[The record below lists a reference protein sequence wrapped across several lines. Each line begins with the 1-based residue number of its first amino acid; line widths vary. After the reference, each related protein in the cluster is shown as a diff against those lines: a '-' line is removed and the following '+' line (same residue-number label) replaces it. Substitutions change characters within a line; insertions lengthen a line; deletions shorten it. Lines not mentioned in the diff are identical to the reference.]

1 MNWRAGELVSWWV
14 AIALVVGCPGD
25 LATAAAQESNTRARA
40 AYDRAIKLEADGNFP
55 AALSL
60 LWEAAGLSPRDA
72 EIQNRLGEALEKIGA
87 LDAAVAAYRA
97 ALAAQPDLRKASNN
111 LILAL
116 VKVGRG
122 EEAVERARALVAAD
136 PKDADRYF
144 TLGLAQSEQNI
155 DDAIGSFRRALDLAP
170 RHTLARYNLALALN
184 RSDHVPESIEELKR
198 ALSIDPQ
205 PQIHYMLGVV
215 YWHQGDFDRA
225 ATELKSA
232 IAQQP
237 DYADAQYA
245 LGSVLKARKDWKG
258 AAAAL
263 RRAIAL
269 RPDPPTH
276 YTLALVLQQSG
287 DDAGARAE
295 FAESERLRQRA
306 EADQRA
312 IVWTAVGAQKL
323 DAGELEAAI
332 DLFRRATAASDQYAP
347 AFYQMGRALQR
358 LGRADEARQAF
369 SRAAALNPA
378 LAVPK

>member
-1 MNWRAGELVSWWV
+1 MIAPTCV
-14 AIALVVGCPGD
+14 AIALAIGYPT
-25 LATAAAQESNTRARA
+25 TAAVQDSSTRAQA
-40 AYDRAIKLEADGNFP
+40 AYERAIKLEADGNFP

-72 EIQNRLGEALEKIGA
+72 DIQNRLGEALERIGA

-97 ALAAQPDLRKASNN
+97 ALAIQPDSRKASNN

-122 EEAVERARALVAAD
+122 GEAIERARGLVSAD

-155 DDAIGSFRRALDLAP
+155 DEAIASFRRALDLAP
-170 RHTLARYNLALALN
+170 RHTLARYNLALVLN
-184 RSDHVPESIEELKR
+184 RSDHVSESIDELKR
-198 ALSIDPQ
+198 ALTIDPQ
-205 PQIHYMLGVV
+205 PQIHYMLGIV

-225 ATELKSA
+225 VTELKAA
-232 IAQQP
+232 IARQP
-237 DYADAQYA
+237 NYADAHYA

-258 AAAAL
+258 AADAL

-269 RPDPPTH
+269 RPDSPTH
-276 YTLALVLQQSG
+276 YTLAQVLQQSG
-287 DDAGARAE
+287 DDAGAKRE
-295 FAESERLRQRA
+295 FAESDRLRQRT

-312 IVWTAVGAQKL
+312 TVWTTVGAQKL
-323 DAGELEAAI
+323 DDGDTQAAL

-358 LGRADEARQAF
+358 LGKWEEAREAF
-369 SRAAALNPA
+369 SHAAKLNPG
-378 LAVPK
+378 LVPPTIHR